1 MATSRKSLSGAY
13 TTRLAVVGMLFLIGA
28 LAVAPAA
35 QAAVTSI
42 SRAELSGTQLRIE
55 GQASPNRTITVDGVA
70 MGTSDGG
77 GRFRIESSFLP
88 ARS

>member
-13 TTRLAVVGMLFLIGA
+13 TTRLAVVGMLLLIGA

-42 SRAELSGTQLRIE
+42 SRGTQRDT
-55 GQASPNRTITVDGVA
+55 AANRRAGVPQPHYH
-70 MGTSDGG
+70 
-77 GRFRIESSFLP
+77 R
-88 ARS
+88 